1 MLLQVSVQE
10 LYDKRLLFGIIYY
23 IAIAI
28 YSRYEYRR
36 FKQSSNVSPTL
47 AMIPLSLNA
56 TYSYQ
61 LFD

>member
-28 YSRYEYRR
+28 YSGYECRR

-56 TYSYQ
+56 IYSYQ